1 MCFIHVH
8 TVVLLIM
15 VIALATGADVKEVKK
30 PFGEV
35 FTNDDFEQVRLWG
48 MQSVCRTSCRY
59 WRVFI
64 LIK

>member
-15 VIALATGADVKEVKK
+15 VIALATGADVKERKK

-35 FTNDDFEQVRLWG
+35 FTNDDFEQVRL
-48 MQSVCRTSCRY
+48 
-59 WRVFI
+59 
-64 LIK
+64 